1 MTWTIAGG
9 VRFQRTYIFS
19 FIVRGLIRRS
29 RIKQSLD
36 ILQFKNPNFFF
47 VPTKY
52 YDEKVQTSAA
62 CLICLEVMYVLVGG
76 GSPSLPEVCM
86 EVAP

>member
-1 MTWTIAGG
+1 MHDHVFTYSGICVAEFIMTWTIAGG

-36 ILQFKNPNFFF
+36 IL
-47 VPTKY
+47 
-52 YDEKVQTSAA
+52 
-62 CLICLEVMYVLVGG
+62 
-76 GSPSLPEVCM
+76 
-86 EVAP
+86 